1 MIRRRPTTDTPA
13 GIDRRTMLRNGG
25 LAVGVGALLSACAKN
40 FGGDT
45 APGRVGVADEAT
57 SLPDGEINDVVLVRT
72 MQSLEH
78 SVAEALRLMTE
89 AGGYSAA
96 LQTYVDR
103 FAADHAA
110 NGAALGAL
118 AEANGG
124 ESYAC
129 PNTWFMS
136 RYVEPMYGA
145 VASSDDVQ
153 RDCRA
158 ATHALE
164 TMLAHSYQFLVGL
177 TTGPEHRRQMMLL
190 GAGAARRSAM
200 LAAQVSAG
208 THGYLGPSLNADA
221 PETDGLGFP
230 IPYAVPSTFGRVDQV
245 PVVVGAVDD
254 EGSRFSTTLQT
265 PAENTF
271 VYDYLSC

>member
-1 MIRRRPTTDTPA
+1 MIRRRPSTPA
-13 GIDRRTMLRNGG
+13 SDGIDRRTLLRNGG
-25 LAVGVGALLSACAKN
+25 LAVGVGALLSACAKD

-45 APGRVGVADEAT
+45 APGRVGVADEGAA
-57 SLPDGEINDVVLVRT
+57 LPDGEINDVVLVRT

-78 SVAEALRLMTE
+78 SVVEALRLMTA

-96 LQTYVDR
+96 LQTYVNR
-103 FAADHAA
+103 FAEDHVA
-110 NGAALGAL
+110 NAAALGAL
-118 AEANGG
+118 AEANRG
-124 ESYAC
+124 ESYDC
-129 PNTWFMS
+129 PNSWFMS
-136 RYVEPMYGA
+136 RYVEPMYAA
-145 VASSDDVQ
+145 VSTSDDVQ

-177 TTGPEHRRQMMLL
+177 TTEPEHRRQMMLL
-190 GAGAARRSAM
+190 GAGAARRSAL
-200 LAAQVSAG
+200 LAAQASAG
-208 THGYLGPSLNADA
+208 THGYLGPALNSEA

-230 IPYAVPSTFGRVDQV
+230 IPYAVPATFGRVDQV

-271 VYDYLSC
+271 VYEYMSC

>member
-57 SLPDGEINDVVLVRT
+57 SLPDSEINDVVLVRT

-78 SVAEALRLMTE
+78 SVAEA
-89 AGGYSAA
+89 
-96 LQTYVDR
+96 
-103 FAADHAA
+103 H
-110 NGAALGAL
+110 
-118 AEANGG
+118 GG

-200 LAAQVSAG
+200 LAAQVS
-208 THGYLGPSLNADA
+208 
-221 PETDGLGFP
+221 
-230 IPYAVPSTFGRVDQV
+230 
-245 PVVVGAVDD
+245 
-254 EGSRFSTTLQT
+254 
-265 PAENTF
+265 
-271 VYDYLSC
+271 